1 MGRLQH
7 PSDYVLSLQV
17 TNCLLLATYISLRV
31 ALMYFVVVNWLTITV
46 NPLIKPLS
54 RIHYGLV
61 ADQQLQ
67 IIAMSCNNF
76 HGWLTKVV

>member
-17 TNCLLLATYISLRV
+17 TNCLLLVTYISLRV
-31 ALMYFVVVNWLTITV
+31 ALMYFMVVNWLTITV

-76 HGWLTKVV
+76 HSWLTKVV